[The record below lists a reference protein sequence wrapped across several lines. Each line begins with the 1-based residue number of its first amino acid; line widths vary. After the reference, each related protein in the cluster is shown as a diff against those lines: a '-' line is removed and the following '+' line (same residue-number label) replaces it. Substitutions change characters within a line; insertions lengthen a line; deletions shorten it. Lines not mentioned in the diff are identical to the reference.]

1 MRSRDRVFGLS
12 VSLFVTR
19 APRGRVVGRFVCLF
33 VSLSVCPLFFCLFSL
48 PRSSRVYIWFRKGG
62 SGEINQR

>member
-1 MRSRDRVFGLS
+1 MFGLS

-33 VSLSVCPLFFCLFSL
+33 VCQFVCVSTVFLPVQSSQVFSSLHLVQE
-48 PRSSRVYIWFRKGG
+48 RWVW
-62 SGEINQR
+62 